1 MQKPKGVTLA
11 VLCVGLAGTRAWK
24 ALLEGESRTIQPLSA
39 PGRKKEAFL
48 IVKKDC
54 FVEINLLIL
63 VGRADTE
70 VSGTQ
75 AAVLP

>member
-1 MQKPKGVTLA
+1 MQKPKEVTPA
-11 VLCVGLAGTRAWK
+11 VLCVGMAGTWAQK
-24 ALLEGESRTIQPLSA
+24 ALLEGESWTIRPLSA
-39 PGRKKEAFL
+39 PGRKKKAFL
-48 IVKKDC
+48 MVKKDC

-70 VSGTQ
+70 VSETQ